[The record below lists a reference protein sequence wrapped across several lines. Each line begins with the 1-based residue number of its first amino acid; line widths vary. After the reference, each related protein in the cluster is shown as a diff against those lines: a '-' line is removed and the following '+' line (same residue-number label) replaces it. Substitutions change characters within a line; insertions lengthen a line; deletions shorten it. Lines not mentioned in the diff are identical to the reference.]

1 VTKEDP
7 KSAQQKKNELEFYQK
22 NARAKKNFNE
32 KFNVANFKSCLVI
45 LYRVLS
51 NKFSNVPKL
60 GKGWVKRIT
69 AF

>member
-1 VTKEDP
+1 MTKEDP
-7 KSAQQKKNELEFYQK
+7 TKNQLNKKNELEFYQK

-60 GKGWVKRIT
+60 GKVG
-69 AF
+69 